1 MKISKKT
8 ETRIIALRLE
18 GKLLQEI
25 ADEFDFT
32 RERVNQVII
41 DYYKRQK
48 LFSPN

>member
-8 ETRIIALRLE
+8 ETRIVTLRKQ

-32 RERVNQVII
+32 RERVRQVLI
-41 DYYKRQK
+41 DHNK
-48 LFSPN
+48 NNH